1 MYFVILNILKLD
13 VSQLEKIRS
22 HIKYLNTA

>member
-13 VSQLEKIRS
+13 ASQLEKIRS